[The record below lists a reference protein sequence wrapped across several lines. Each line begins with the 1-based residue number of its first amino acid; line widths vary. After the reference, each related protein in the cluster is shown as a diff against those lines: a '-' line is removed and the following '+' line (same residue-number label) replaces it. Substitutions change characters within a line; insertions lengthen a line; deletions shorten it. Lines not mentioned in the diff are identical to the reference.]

1 MKVNSKIVEEFFEW
15 LGNCINFSKD
25 NLGLIVQLLRKI
37 LKRMRYI
44 RERIQVPYKSEQ
56 RRLENS
62 HISGGGKFVLKKTS
76 SWCENFGEKIQD
88 GKQLY

>member
-1 MKVNSKIVEEFFEW
+1 MKINSKIVEEFFEW

-25 NLGLIVQLLRKI
+25 NLVLNCPLAKKNIEG
-37 LKRMRYI
+37 MRYI
-44 RERIQVPYKSEQ
+44 RGGIQDPYKSEQ

-76 SWCENFGEKIQD
+76 S
-88 GKQLY
+88 